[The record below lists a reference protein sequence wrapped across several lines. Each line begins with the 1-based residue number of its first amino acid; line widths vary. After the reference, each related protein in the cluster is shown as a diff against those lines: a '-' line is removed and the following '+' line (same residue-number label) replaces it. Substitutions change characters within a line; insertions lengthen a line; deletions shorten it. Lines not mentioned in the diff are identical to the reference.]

1 MNDVLSDKEKRE
13 MILGIHDDEEVDNF
27 EEWTEEL
34 AQAIARDEGIGL
46 TEKHWE
52 VIRFL
57 RVHFQNVGGK
67 MPPVHELSQALEE
80 RFANEGGLKYL
91 YELFPGGPLNQGGL
105 IAGIAV
111 PADVAD
117 PSFGSVH

>member
-1 MNDVLSDKEKRE
+1 MNDVLNDKEKRE

-34 AQAIARDEGIGL
+34 AQAIARDEGIEL

-67 MPPVHELSQALEE
+67 MPPVHELSQVLEE
-80 RFANEGGLKYL
+80 RFAKEGGLKYL

-105 IAGIAV
+105 ISGIAV
-111 PADVAD
+111 PADVTD
-117 PSFGSVH
+117 PSFGSVQ